1 MFERYTEKARRV
13 IFFARY
19 EASQF
24 GSQQIEAEHLLL
36 GLLREDTALASR
48 LARSVLSPETFR
60 KRIEEATPPR
70 KTIATSAD
78 LPLSPVCRSVLTS
91 AAEEADHFQ
100 HKHIDTEHLLLG
112 LLKQERTLAAKLLT
126 EVGIN
131 IQNLREELRRADRH
145 PGRPAALRGGS
156 LEDYVEIHGE
166 LWSARSVR
174 EFSEYYRKFHWE
186 KRRWTSRNA
195 LAQRAD
201 RTLYFYSGQAYDPE
215 QVELIKGGWSEDHCV
230 ICWWKLYESNS
241 LEHGEGYTNGQD
253 WLCTECLERF
263 VSPPTRSPASPRG

>member
-91 AAEEADHFQ
+91 AAEEADQFQ
-100 HKHIDTEHLLLG
+100 HRHIGTEHLLLG

-126 EVGIN
+126 EAGIN
-131 IQNLREELRRADRH
+131 TQKLREELRRTDRH
-145 PGRPAALRGGS
+145 PGRPAALAGEARG
-156 LEDYVEIHGE
+156 L
-166 LWSARSVR
+166 
-174 EFSEYYRKFHWE
+174 
-186 KRRWTSRNA
+186 RRNPW
-195 LAQRAD
+195 
-201 RTLYFYSGQAYDPE
+201 
-215 QVELIKGGWSEDHCV
+215 
-230 ICWWKLYESNS
+230 
-241 LEHGEGYTNGQD
+241 
-253 WLCTECLERF
+253 
-263 VSPPTRSPASPRG
+263 